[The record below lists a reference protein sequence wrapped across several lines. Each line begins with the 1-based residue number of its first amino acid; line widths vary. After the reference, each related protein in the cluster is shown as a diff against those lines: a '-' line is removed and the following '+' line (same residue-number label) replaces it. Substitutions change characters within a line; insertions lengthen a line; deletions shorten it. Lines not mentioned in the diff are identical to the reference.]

1 MSFTVIPN
9 FDDIFPDEK
18 KEDALSYL
26 LKIPKEVMLKSV
38 GFCNTYPLPDHQ
50 NFFKNYEIA
59 KNVFVRVE
67 TFRKNLGKD
76 KKIEIITPDSYLR
89 LSEIVL
95 SNIDLFTEDGDKK
108 SDPELNLFK
117 AFLVLNSRIGAYNHK
132 FDKEQS
138 KESLID
144 FMILQGFQLNEIGSF
159 GDIHSFVKLIYA
171 TIYKVESLLEFLSF
185 KGFHQIKSKLI
196 ESFGVD
202 SESDLI
208 FNMKFLFG
216 SLLIAKVNNQ
226 FIFTLPNESSLDF
239 LKNIA
244 ATNITA
250 DEDFTEL
257 KKTPI
262 YFLEENSFSVV
273 NFYFAVDLFYRSAK
287 FRLKTIF
294 EKSDIKIDNF
304 LSYYSK
310 EFSEKFLMKN
320 LLDNIFSKKFYKKK
334 TEYKAE
340 EKNEPDYYVNYNNT
354 LLLFENKDVLISKTV
369 KAANDMETIESFLK
383 ERFLQSEKKGV
394 GIKQLVKSIEFII
407 NKNFLF
413 DETIRYDHRLE
424 IFPILLVH
432 DRVYEGT
439 GLNYKLNNWY
449 KDELI
454 ARKIVSNNKIKIHSL
469 TLIDIDTLI
478 VWSGSIKDHFK
489 LFKELLANHTKHL
502 DEQYK
507 KSYSSSNYLLDYLQ
521 RILRPISNR
530 NVPFKLDYKDLI
542 KQFVDLNKK

>member
-26 LKIPKEVMLKSV
+26 LKIPKDVMLKSI

-50 NFFKNYEIA
+50 IFFNNKAVA

-95 SNIDLFTEDGDKK
+95 SNIDQFTEEGDKE

-117 AFLVLNSRIGAYNHK
+117 AFLVLNFRIGAYNHK

-138 KESLID
+138 TESLID

-159 GDIHSFVKLIYA
+159 GDIHSFIKLIHA
-171 TIYKVESLLEFLSF
+171 TIYKVESLLEFLSQKSF
-185 KGFHQIKSKLI
+185 QQIKSRFI

-202 SESDLI
+202 SKQAFI
-208 FNMKFLFG
+208 FHMKFLFG
-216 SLLIAKVNNQ
+216 SLLIAKINNQ
-226 FIFTLPNESSLDF
+226 FIFAISNETSLSF

-244 ATNITA
+244 ATDIIA

-257 KKTPI
+257 KKTPL
-262 YFLEENSFSVV
+262 YFLNGNSFSVV

-304 LSYYSK
+304 LSYYGN

-354 LLLFENKDVLISKTV
+354 VLLFENKDVLISKTV
-369 KAANDMETIESFLK
+369 KAANDMESIESFLK
-383 ERFLQSEKKGV
+383 ERFLQSSKKGV
-394 GIKQLVKSIEFII
+394 GIKQLVNSIEFIC
-407 NKNFLF
+407 KKTFKF
-413 DETIRYDHRLE
+413 DDTIQYDHKLE

-439 GLNYKLNNWY
+439 GINHKLNNWF
-449 KDELI
+449 KEELI
-454 ARKIVSNNKIKIHSL
+454 VKKIHSNDKIKIHSL

-478 VWSGSIKDHFK
+478 LWEKSIKDNFK
-489 LFKELLANHTKHL
+489 LFKSLLSNHTQQL
-502 DEQYK
+502 NERQK
-507 KSYSSSNYLLDYLQ
+507 KIYSNPQYLLDYLQ
-521 RILRPISNR
+521 RILRPISDR
-530 NVPFKLDYKDLI
+530 KVTFKPDYHDFI
-542 KQFVDLNKK
+542 KQFVDLNSR

>member
-9 FDDIFPDEK
+9 FDDIFPDEI

-26 LKIPKEVMLKSV
+26 LKIPKELMLKSI
-38 GFCNTYPLPDHQ
+38 GFCNTYPLPNYQ
-50 NFFKNYEIA
+50 NFFSKKEVA

-67 TFRKNLGKD
+67 TFKKGLTKD
-76 KKIEIITPDSYLR
+76 KKIEIITPESYLR

-95 SNIDLFTEDGDKK
+95 SNIAQFTQDGDKE

-138 KESLID
+138 KGSLID

-159 GDIHSFVKLIYA
+159 GDIHSFVKLVYA
-171 TIYKVESLLEFLSF
+171 TIYKVESLLKFLSH
-185 KGFHQIKSKLI
+185 KGFDQIKSRFI

-202 SESDLI
+202 SEKDFI

-216 SLLIAKVNNQ
+216 SLLIAKANNQ
-226 FIFTLPNESSLDF
+226 FIFAIPSETSINF

-244 ATNITA
+244 ATAITA

-262 YFLEENSFSVV
+262 YFLDKNRFSVV

-294 EKSDIKIDNF
+294 EKSDSEIDNF

-310 EFSEKFLMKN
+310 EFSENFLMKN
-320 LLDNIFSKKFYKKK
+320 LLNQIFSKKFYKKK
-334 TEYKAE
+334 TEYEVE

-354 LLLFENKDVLISKTV
+354 VLLFENKDVLINKTI
-369 KAANDMETIESFLK
+369 KAANDIETIESFFK
-383 ERFLQSEKKGV
+383 ERFLQSKKKGV
-394 GIKQLVKSIEFII
+394 GIKQLVNSIEFIC
-407 NKNFLF
+407 NKTFKF
-413 DETIRYDHRLE
+413 DETIQYNHRLE

-439 GLNYKLNNWY
+439 GINYKLNNWF
-449 KDELI
+449 KEELI
-454 ARKIVSNNKIKIHSL
+454 VKKIKSNDKIKIHSL
-469 TLIDIDTLI
+469 TLINIDTLI
-478 VWSGSIKDHFK
+478 LWEKSIKDNFN
-489 LFKELLANHTKHL
+489 LFKSQLTSHSQHL
-502 DEQYK
+502 DEK
-507 KSYSSSNYLLDYLQ
+507 FRKSLIDPKHFMDYLQ
-521 RILRPISNR
+521 RILRPISDR
-530 NVPFKLDYKDLI
+530 KVPFKLDYHDFI
-542 KQFVDLNKK
+542 KQFVDLNNK

>member
-9 FDDIFPDEK
+9 FDDIFPDEI

-26 LKIPKEVMLKSV
+26 LKIPKELMLKSI
-38 GFCNTYPLPDHQ
+38 GFCNTYPLPNYQ
-50 NFFKNYEIA
+50 NFFSKKEVA
-59 KNVFVRVE
+59 KNVFTRVE
-67 TFRKNLGKD
+67 TFKKGLNKD
-76 KKIEIITPDSYLR
+76 KKIEIITPESYLR

-95 SNIDLFTEDGDKK
+95 SNIAQFTQDGDKE

-159 GDIHSFVKLIYA
+159 GDIHSFVKLVYA
-171 TIYKVESLLEFLSF
+171 TIYKVESLLKFLSH
-185 KGFHQIKSKLI
+185 KGFDQIKSRFI

-202 SESDLI
+202 SEKDFI

-216 SLLIAKVNNQ
+216 SLLIAKANNQ
-226 FIFTLPNESSLDF
+226 FIFAIPSETSINF

-244 ATNITA
+244 ATAITA

-262 YFLEENSFSVV
+262 YFLDKNRFSVV

-294 EKSDIKIDNF
+294 EKSDSEIDNF

-310 EFSEKFLMKN
+310 EFSENFLMKN
-320 LLDNIFSKKFYKKK
+320 LLDQIFSKKFYKKK
-334 TEYKAE
+334 TEYDVE

-354 LLLFENKDVLISKTV
+354 LLLFENKDVLINKTV
-369 KAANDMETIESFLK
+369 KAANDIEVIESFFK
-383 ERFLQSEKKGV
+383 ERFLQSKKKGV
-394 GIKQLVKSIEFII
+394 GIKQLVNSIEFIY
-407 NKNFLF
+407 NETFKF
-413 DETIRYDHRLE
+413 DETIQYNHRLE

-439 GLNYKLNNWY
+439 GINYKFNYWF
-449 KDELI
+449 KEELI
-454 ARKIVSNNKIKIHSL
+454 VRKIKSNDKIKINSL
-469 TLIDIDTLI
+469 TLINIDTLI
-478 VWSGSIKDHFK
+478 LWEKSIKDNFN
-489 LFKELLANHTKHL
+489 LFKSQLAIHSQHL
-502 DEQYK
+502 DEK
-507 KSYSSSNYLLDYLQ
+507 FRKNLIDPKHFVDYLQ
-521 RILRPISNR
+521 RILRPISDR
-530 NVPFKLDYKDLI
+530 KVPFELDYPDFI
-542 KQFVDLNKK
+542 KQFVDLNNK